1 MAAQFTFP
9 FSPNGRS
16 AIVPSPPWSYAGDA
30 LVVEF
35 WANPDAVKALLPEGL
50 KLDEDAGHAQALFV
64 DWQFTAGNDEFLDPA
79 RYQYR
84 EFYILVDA
92 VYRDKKVA
100 FCPYIFVD
108 NDSAMARGW
117 AQGFPKRLASVF
129 QTRTFA
135 APSKASPKVAA
146 GNRFAGSMSSNG
158 QRLAEGRVLI
168 EKPLDD
174 PSKFASRPTVNLR
187 HFPQLAAGRHQTPAV
202 HELVQAQFSNYS
214 LKDAWVGRGELVLPQ
229 CRGEELSDLG
239 PVKCGLGFRASMGLT
254 VDGLIILPM

>member
-1 MAAQFTFP
+1 MSAQFTFP
-9 FSPNGRS
+9 FSPKGKS

-30 LVVEF
+30 LIIEF
-35 WANPDAVKALLPEGL
+35 WAKPDAAEALLPAGL

-64 DWQFTAGNDEFLDPA
+64 DWQFTAANEELLDPA

-84 EFYILVDA
+84 EFYILLDA

-135 APSKASPKVAA
+135 APSKASPNVAF
-146 GNRFAGSMSSNG
+146 GSRFAGSMSSNG

-168 EKPLDD
+168 EKSLDD
-174 PSKFASRPTVNLR
+174 PSSLASRPTVNLR
-187 HFPQLAAGRHQTPAV
+187 HFPQLAAGKHQTPAV
-202 HELVQAQFSNYS
+202 HELVQAKFSNYS
-214 LKDAWVGRGELVLPQ
+214 LEDAWVGRGELELPV
-229 CRGEELSDLG
+229 CRGEELSDLA
-239 PVKCGLGFRASMGLT
+239 PVRCGLGFRASMGLT
-254 VDGLIILPM
+254 VDDLLVLPT